1 MKTVLLADD
10 EKKIR
15 EFIRFF
21 LEREGYQVIEACN
34 GKEAVACL
42 RQEAVS
48 LVILDLLMPEMNGY
62 EACESM
68 RTFSDVPILMLTAV
82 EGEQDHIE
90 GYTAG
95 ADDYITKPFKIKILL
110 AKINRILGKNNHGFL
125 QVNELKINF
134 ESQIVMVEEV
144 HVLLAPKE
152 YELLEYM
159 IVNKNI
165 VLSRERILESVWGYD
180 FEGGSRVVDNHIK
193 KLRGKLDSFSKRI
206 KTVVGSG
213 YKIEG

>member
-1 MKTVLLADD
+1 MKAILVADD

-21 LEREGYQVIEACN
+21 LEREGYSVIEASN

-42 RQEAVS
+42 REKEVS
-48 LVILDLLMPEMNGY
+48 LIILDLLMPEMNGF
-62 EACESM
+62 EACESI

-82 EGEQDHIE
+82 EGEQDHID

-110 AKINRILGKNNHGFL
+110 AKINRILGKNNQGFL
-125 QVNELKINF
+125 QVQELKINF
-134 ESQIVMVEEV
+134 ESKQVMVEESQV
-144 HVLLAPKE
+144 VLAPKE

-159 IVNKNI
+159 VANKNI
-165 VLSRERILESVWGYD
+165 VLSRERILEYVWGYD
-180 FEGGSRVVDNHIK
+180 FEGGTRVVDNHIK
-193 KLRGKLDSFSKRI
+193 KLRGKLDSFSRRI